1 MVTVILHHRSTLKV
15 HCISGCISVLK
26 FTGFQ
31 SCVIAC
37 LTIRLSSEF
46 SKQINLFS
54 HVVTWFEMSKQELKM
69 TAQVFASDD
78 IL

>member
-1 MVTVILHHRSTLKV
+1 M
-15 HCISGCISVLK
+15 
-26 FTGFQ
+26 
-31 SCVIAC
+31 
-37 LTIRLSSEF
+37 SSEF